1 MVIDA
6 FNLNR
11 TQEKDRYQMA
21 SMQYEATKK
30 ETEEFELGPHIPKPV
45 GWRLLISIPEVKDTT
60 AGGIV
65 IPDERRT
72 AESTAS
78 IVGFVMAMGED
89 CYTDKKRF
97 PSGSWCSVGDWVLIQ
112 SYAGTRINVDCAGGK
127 KEFRIINDDSID
139 AVVEN
144 PEGISRV

>member
-1 MVIDA
+1 
-6 FNLNR
+6 
-11 TQEKDRYQMA
+11 MA
-21 SMQYEATKK
+21 SMQYEATDDVKG
-30 ETEEFELGPHIPKPV
+30 FGLGPHIPKPV
-45 GWRLLISIPEVKDTT
+45 GWRLLLSIPEVKEKT

-65 IPDERRT
+65 IPDERRD

-78 IVGFVMAMGED
+78 ILAMVMDMGED

-97 PSGSWCSVGDWVLIQ
+97 PSGPWCKVGDWVLIQ
-112 SYAGTRINVDCAGGK
+112 PYGGTRVMVDCAGGK

-139 AVVEN
+139 AVVES